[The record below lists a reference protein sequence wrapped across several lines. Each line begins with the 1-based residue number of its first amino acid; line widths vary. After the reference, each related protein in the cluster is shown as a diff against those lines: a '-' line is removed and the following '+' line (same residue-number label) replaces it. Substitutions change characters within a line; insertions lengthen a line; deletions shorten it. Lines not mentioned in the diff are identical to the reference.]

1 MDKKAFLLFSLSV
14 FTLFFSCKNEK
25 KENTE
30 PRKTVTLNWEQLF
43 NGKDLSG
50 WTPKISKHELGNNF
64 GETFRIEDGKM
75 IVRYDQYEAFDKQY
89 GHIFYEKPYAAYFL
103 AVEYRFVGE
112 QANGGEGWAW
122 RNSGAMLHSQD
133 PKTMT
138 KNQDFPISI
147 EAQFLG
153 GDGENERTN
162 LNLCTP
168 GTNVFINDSLFTP
181 HCVSSTS
188 KTYHGDQ
195 WVRAG
200 FLVLKDS
207 LVQHYAGNQVVME
220 YTRPQIGGGMVNETG
235 EGIKIDGKPLTEGY
249 ISLQS
254 ESHPIEF
261 RKVEIID
268 LASVYE
274 QKEEL
279 EKTIKTILEEEK
291 SK

>member
-1 MDKKAFLLFSLSV
+1 MNKSLLLSTLILFSV
-14 FTLFFSCKNEK
+14 ITSCKNEK
-25 KENTE
+25 KEVKQESKT
-30 PRKTVTLNWEQLF
+30 TVTLNWEQLF

-50 WTPKISKHELGNNF
+50 WTPKISKHELGENF

-75 IVRYDQYEAFDKQY
+75 VVRYDQYGAFDQQY
-89 GHIFYEKPYAAYFL
+89 GHIFYNQPFSAYFL

-112 QANGGEGWAW
+112 QAQEGEGWAW
-122 RNSGAMLHSQD
+122 RNSGVMLHGQD

-138 KNQDFPISI
+138 VNQNFPISI

-153 GDGENERTN
+153 GDGENERTT

-168 GTNVFINDSLFTP
+168 GTNVFIKDTLFTP
-181 HCVSSTS
+181 HCISSTS

-207 LVQHYAGNQVVME
+207 LVQHYTGDKVVME
-220 YTRPQIGGGMVNETG
+220 YTKPQIGGGMVNETS
-235 EGIKIDGKPLTEGY
+235 EGVQIEGKALTQGY

-268 LASVYE
+268 LEPIYNDKPLLE
-274 QKEEL
+274 TTIETILKEEA
-279 EKTIKTILEEEK
+279 K
-291 SK
+291 